1 VERKSGSGIRAAF
14 CLGNGF
20 TFFWAQLQVIPPEN
34 PQMTALRK
42 AFDAKL
48 DAYGARMIEMNDW
61 MFHNPE
67 SGFLEFKAA
76 DMLTGDL
83 KKNGFEVEMNVPGL
97 PPNFDKMKLI
107 GGLTPDYKGPA
118 GMPTAF
124 KAKYKGKS
132 ESPVIAF
139 IVEYDALRG
148 SPPFHGCQHNAQ
160 GPSGVGAAIALA
172 KVMEENKIKGS
183 VWVVELPQKR
193 WTSGQGDHGGGGLFQ
208 GDRFHHQEPWH
219 PELHRA

>member
-1 VERKSGSGIRAAF
+1 MKKIGISSLA
-14 CLGNGF
+14 LGL
-20 TFFWAQLQVIPPEN
+20 FFLLITVTVSISSAAQLQVIPPETS
-34 PQMTALRK
+34 QMTTLRK

-48 DAYGARMIEMNDW
+48 DAYGPRMIEMNDW
-61 MFHNPE
+61 MYQNPE

-76 DMLTGDL
+76 EMLTGDL

-97 PPNFDKMKLI
+97 DPNFDKLRLI
-107 GGLTPDYKGPA
+107 GGLTPDYKGPS

-148 SPPFHGCQHNAQ
+148 NPPFHGCQHNAQ
-160 GPSGVGAAIALA
+160 GPAGVGAAIAMA

-183 VWVVELPQKR
+183 VWVVGTPAEEVGPPAKSADG
-193 WTSGQGDHGGGGLFQ
+193 TSGLFQ
-208 GDRFHHQEPWH
+208 RNRLHHQEPWD
-219 PELHRA
+219 A